1 MNPSDSLA
9 NGAAVQVVNAAAR
22 WSAAMKRYLLTAA
35 ILVMVLLCGCMVG
48 PKYVR
53 PTAPQTPSFKEL
65 GNWKEGDGWKVAQPD
80 DTLLRGKWWELYG
93 DTKLNELEEQVDS
106 SNQTLKIAEAN
117 FRQARAAI
125 RFSRAS
131 EAPTIG
137 TAPSI
142 STVRDSANQPY
153 FPASEANNGTGDFT
167 LPLDLSYEID
177 LWGRVRRTVTASREE
192 AQASA
197 ADLETARLS
206 LHAEVA
212 IDYFEVRSADAQ
224 ERLLDDTV
232 NAYSEALDL
241 TKNRFE
247 GGAAPKSD
255 VAQAQTQ
262 LDAARVQAT
271 DIAVQRAQYEHA
283 LAILIGKPPAAFDLP
298 PIPLNLQPPTL
309 PSIPVALPAQLLE
322 RRPDIAA
329 AERRMAAANEQIG
342 IARAAYYP
350 TLNLAAVAG
359 LEGSS
364 LLNWFNWPS
373 RFWAVGP
380 GLSET
385 LFDAGRRRATTESA
399 RAGYDSAIANYRQTV
414 LTSFQQ
420 VEDNIVVLRVL
431 QTESAQQHDTT
442 GAAEEALRLFQ
453 NRYAGGVD
461 TYLQVVTSQ
470 TTALANERNDI
481 DIMRRQFEANVLLI
495 KALGGGW
502 DVSKLPQVVDRG
514 QTFRKWME
522 GEKDSGRWGA
532 SAPYQCCTRKP
543 NACSSKTRATNSS
556 NRESK
561 SFRMGDGFDFL

>member
-1 MNPSDSLA
+1 MRRRLLIGFASSLC
-9 NGAAVQVVNAAAR
+9 
-22 WSAAMKRYLLTAA
+22 LL
-35 ILVMVLLCGCMVG
+35 LPGCMVG
-48 PKYVR
+48 PKYAR
-53 PTAPQTPSFKEL
+53 PTAPLTSNFKEAD
-65 GNWKEGDGWKVAQPD
+65 GWKGGDGWKAAQPG

-93 DTKLNELEEQVDS
+93 DTRLNELEERVDP
-106 SNQTLKIAEAN
+106 SNQTLRIAEAN

-142 STVRDSANQPY
+142 AAVRDSANQPY

-167 LPLDLSYEID
+167 LPFDLSYEID
-177 LWGRVRRTVTASREE
+177 LWGRVRRTVTASREQ

-224 ERLLDDTV
+224 KKLLDDTV
-232 NAYSEALDL
+232 GSYSEALDL

-262 LDAARVQAT
+262 LDGARVQASEIT
-271 DIAVQRAQYEHA
+271 VQRAQYEHA
-283 LAILIGKPPAAFDLP
+283 LAILIGKPPAAFNLP
-298 PIPLNLQPPTL
+298 PVPLNLHSPTM
-309 PSIPVALPAQLLE
+309 PSIPVALPAELLE

-329 AERRMAAANEQIG
+329 AERRMGAANEQIG

-399 RAGYDSAIANYRQTV
+399 RAGYDGAIANYRQTV

-431 QTESAQQHDTT
+431 QTESAQQHEAT
-442 GAAEEALRLFQ
+442 GAAEESLRLFQ

-502 DVSKLPQVVDRG
+502 DISTLPKL
-514 QTFRKWME
+514 
-522 GEKDSGRWGA
+522 
-532 SAPYQCCTRKP
+532 
-543 NACSSKTRATNSS
+543 
-556 NRESK
+556 
-561 SFRMGDGFDFL
+561 

>member
-1 MNPSDSLA
+1 
-9 NGAAVQVVNAAAR
+9 
-22 WSAAMKRYLLTAA
+22 MKRHLLTSA
-35 ILVMVLLCGCMVG
+35 ILIMVLLCGCMVG

-53 PTAPQTPSFKEL
+53 SAAPLTPSFKEL
-65 GNWKEGDGWKVAQPD
+65 GNGKEGDGWKVAQPD

-106 SNQTLKIAEAN
+106 CNQTLKIAEAN

-142 STVRDSANQPY
+142 SAVRDSANRPY
-153 FPASEANNGTGDFT
+153 FPASKANNGTGDFT

-283 LAILIGKPPAAFDLP
+283 LAILIGRPPAAFDLP
-298 PIPLNLQPPTL
+298 AIPLNLQPLTL

-342 IARAAYYP
+342 ITRAAYYP

-399 RAGYDSAIANYRQTV
+399 KAGYDSAIANYRQTV

-442 GAAEEALRLFQ
+442 EAAEEALRLFQ

-481 DIMRRQFEANVLLI
+481 DIMRRQFEANVLLV

-502 DVSKLPQVVDRG
+502 DTSSLPKL
-514 QTFRKWME
+514 
-522 GEKDSGRWGA
+522 
-532 SAPYQCCTRKP
+532 
-543 NACSSKTRATNSS
+543 
-556 NRESK
+556 
-561 SFRMGDGFDFL
+561 

>member
-1 MNPSDSLA
+1 
-9 NGAAVQVVNAAAR
+9 
-22 WSAAMKRYLLTAA
+22 MKRYFLTSA

-53 PTAPQTPSFKEL
+53 STAPQTPSFKEFS
-65 GNWKEGDGWKVAQPD
+65 NSKEGDGWKVAQPD
-80 DTLLRGKWWELYG
+80 DSLLSGKWWELYG
-93 DTKLNELEEQVDS
+93 DTQLNELEEQVDP

-125 RFSRAS
+125 RFSRSS
-131 EAPTIG
+131 EAPTVG
-137 TAPSI
+137 TSPSI

-153 FPASEANNGTGDFT
+153 FPASEANNGTGDLT

-232 NAYSEALDL
+232 NAYSQALVL

-283 LAILIGKPPAAFDLP
+283 LAVLIGKPPAAFDLSP
-298 PIPLNLQPPTL
+298 TPRNLQPPGL
-309 PSIPVALPAQLLE
+309 PSIPVALPTQLLE

-329 AERRMAAANEQIG
+329 GERRMAAANEQIG
-342 IARAAYYP
+342 ITQAAYYP
-350 TLNLAAVAG
+350 TLDLAAVAG
-359 LEGSS
+359 LRGSS

-380 GLSET
+380 TLSET

-399 RAGYDSAIANYRQTV
+399 KAGYDSAVANYRQTV

-442 GAAEEALRLFQ
+442 EAAEEALRLFQ

-481 DIMRRQFEANVLLI
+481 DIMRRQFEATVLLV

-502 DVSKLPQVVDRG
+502 DVSTLPKL
-514 QTFRKWME
+514 
-522 GEKDSGRWGA
+522 
-532 SAPYQCCTRKP
+532 
-543 NACSSKTRATNSS
+543 
-556 NRESK
+556 
-561 SFRMGDGFDFL
+561 

>member
-1 MNPSDSLA
+1 
-9 NGAAVQVVNAAAR
+9 
-22 WSAAMKRYLLTAA
+22 MKRYLAA
-35 ILVMVLLCGCMVG
+35 SVSVAMVLLSGCMVG

-53 PTAPQTPSFKEL
+53 PSAPQTENFKETSNL
-65 GNWKEGDGWKVAQPD
+65 KEADGWKVAQPE
-80 DTLLRGKWWELYG
+80 DTVLRGKWWELYD
-93 DTKLNELEEQVDS
+93 DTKLNELEEQVDP

-117 FRQARAAI
+117 FRQARAQI
-125 RFSRAS
+125 RFSRAA

-142 STVRDSANQPY
+142 SAVRDSAKQPY
-153 FPASEANNGTGDFT
+153 FPANEANNGTGDFI
-167 LPLDLSYEID
+167 LPFDLSYEID
-177 LWGRVRRTVTASREE
+177 LWGRVRRTVTASREQ

-224 ERLLDDTV
+224 KKLLDDTV
-232 NAYSEALDL
+232 KAYSEALDL
-241 TKNRFE
+241 TENRFE

-255 VAQAQTQ
+255 VAQARTQ
-262 LDAARVQAT
+262 LEAARVQAS
-271 DIAVQRAQYEHA
+271 DITVQRAQYEHA
-283 LAILIGKPPAAFDLP
+283 LAILIGQPPADFNLP
-298 PIPLNLQPPTL
+298 PVPLNLHAPTM

-342 IARAAYYP
+342 IAQAAYYP
-350 TLNLAAVAG
+350 TLNLAAIAG
-359 LEGSS
+359 LEGTS

-385 LFDAGRRRATTESA
+385 LFDAGRRRATSESA
-399 RAGYDSAIANYRQTV
+399 RAGYDGAIASYRQTV

-431 QTESAQQHDTT
+431 QTESAQQHDAT
-442 GAAEEALRLFQ
+442 GAAEESLRLFQ

-495 KALGGGW
+495 KALGGAW
-502 DVSKLPQVVDRG
+502 DVSALPH
-514 QTFRKWME
+514 
-522 GEKDSGRWGA
+522 
-532 SAPYQCCTRKP
+532 
-543 NACSSKTRATNSS
+543 
-556 NRESK
+556 
-561 SFRMGDGFDFL
+561 L

>member
-1 MNPSDSLA
+1 MRRRLLMGFASSLC
-9 NGAAVQVVNAAAR
+9 
-22 WSAAMKRYLLTAA
+22 LL
-35 ILVMVLLCGCMVG
+35 LPGCMVG
-48 PKYVR
+48 PQYAR
-53 PTAPQTPSFKEL
+53 PTAPLTSNFKEAD
-65 GNWKEGDGWKVAQPD
+65 GSNEGDGWKVAQPG
-80 DTLLRGKWWELYG
+80 DTRLRGKWWELYG
-93 DTKLNELEEQVDS
+93 DTRLNELEEQVDP
-106 SNQTLKIAEAN
+106 SNQSLKIAEAN

-142 STVRDSANQPY
+142 SAVRDSANQPY

-167 LPLDLSYEID
+167 LPFDLSYEID
-177 LWGRVRRTVTASREE
+177 LWGRVRRTVTASREQ

-224 ERLLDDTV
+224 KQLLDDTV
-232 NAYSEALDL
+232 NSYSEALDL
-241 TKNRFE
+241 TKHRFE

-262 LDAARVQAT
+262 LDGARVQASEIT
-271 DIAVQRAQYEHA
+271 VQRAQYEHA

-298 PIPLNLQPPTL
+298 PVPLNLHSPTM
-309 PSIPVALPAQLLE
+309 PSIPVALPAELLE

-329 AERRMAAANEQIG
+329 AERRMGAANEQIG

-385 LFDAGRRRATTESA
+385 LFDAGRRRATRESA
-399 RAGYDSAIANYRQTV
+399 RAGYDGAIANYRQTV

-431 QTESAQQHDTT
+431 QTESAQQHEAT
-442 GAAEEALRLFQ
+442 GAAEESLLLFQ

-502 DVSKLPQVVDRG
+502 DISTLPKL
-514 QTFRKWME
+514 
-522 GEKDSGRWGA
+522 
-532 SAPYQCCTRKP
+532 
-543 NACSSKTRATNSS
+543 
-556 NRESK
+556 
-561 SFRMGDGFDFL
+561 